1 MFKHNLL
8 IAFRNFK
15 RFKSSFF
22 INLTGLSTG
31 LACAMLIYLWV
42 NDELNMNK
50 FHEKDSQLFQVMEHQ
65 QYAEDIMTTSSTPG
79 ILSEALIEEYPEFRY
94 ATTTSWIDTYTLTA
108 EDRNVK
114 ADGFYVGKDYFNIF
128 SYNLIQGD
136 EDQVL
141 ADKKSI
147 VISEELAMK
156 LYDTTDDII
165 GKPVEFQHE
174 KTFLISGI
182 FKGTPRNSSFQFDFV
197 LTFEEYKDN
206 NSWLENWGS
215 NGPPTYVILED
226 EVDPDQLSEKIE
238 DFVTSKGQQT
248 NVRLFLKPYSERYLY
263 GRYENGVQAGGRI
276 EYVRLFSIIAV
287 FILIIAC
294 INFMNLS
301 TARASRRA
309 REVGIKKAVGAR
321 QGSLIFQF
329 LGESIVITL
338 ISLIIASLVVLLFLP
353 QFNQITDKEITL
365 QPDVTVILWLIGF
378 SLFTGLLSGSYP
390 ALYLSGFKPVAVLK
404 GEVRG
409 SLGELWA
416 RRGLVIFQFT
426 LSVILI
432 VAVLVIFKQL
442 EYVQTKNLGYN
453 KENIIYFTSEG
464 RVDEN
469 RETFLSEIK
478 NIPGV
483 VNASSLGHSLVGRNN
498 NTSGLNWEGKNPDDK
513 ILFENVRVNYDLLET
528 LEIEMIKGRSFSR
541 EFSTDTTKI
550 IFNET
555 AIDILGFEDPIGKV
569 VRLWDQYD
577 LEIIGVAKDFH
588 FQSLHEN
595 VNPLF
600 FLIDTDYNWNIMARI
615 EAGKEKQTLEKLQA
629 FYVDFNPGFTFE
641 YNFLDVQFQKQYAA
655 EQRVATLSKYF
666 AGFAIL
672 ISCLGLFGL
681 AAFTAERRLKEIGIR
696 KALGSSVTN
705 IIILLTGDFTRLVF
719 VSIVIALPVSYLLV
733 SIWLDRFAYR
743 IELGVWFFVG
753 AGLIAM
759 LIAWLT
765 VGTQAVKAAK
775 VNPTKCLRNE

>member
-8 IAFRNFK
+8 LAYRNFK

-22 INLTGLSTG
+22 INLIGLSTG
-31 LACAMLIYLWV
+31 LACAMFIYLWV

-50 FHEKDSQLFQVMEHQ
+50 FHEKDSRLFQVMEHQ
-65 QYAEDIMTTSSTPG
+65 QYADEIMTFSSTPG
-79 ILSEALIEEYPEFRY
+79 ILSEALAEEYPEFKY
-94 ATTTSWIDTYTLTA
+94 TVTTTWINTYTLTA

-128 SYNLIQGD
+128 SYDLIQGD
-136 EDQVL
+136 KDQVL

-182 FKGTPRNSSFQFDFV
+182 FKGTPRNSSFQFDYV
-197 LTFEEYKDN
+197 LTFEEYKDD
-206 NSWLENWGS
+206 NSWVKSWGS

-226 EVDPDQLSEKIE
+226 GVDADQLSEKIA
-238 DFVTSKGQQT
+238 DFVTSKGEQT
-248 NVRLFLKPYSERYLY
+248 NVTLFLKPYSERYLY
-263 GRYENGVQAGGRI
+263 GRYENGVQSGGRI

-309 REVGIKKAVGAR
+309 REVGIKKAIGAR
-321 QGSLIFQF
+321 QSSLIFQF
-329 LGESIVITL
+329 LGESIVITFL
-338 ISLIIASLVVLLFLP
+338 SLITASLIVLLLLP

-365 QPDVTVILWLIGF
+365 LFDLNIFLWFISF
-378 SLFTGLLSGSYP
+378 ALFTGLLSGSYP
-390 ALYLSGFKPVAVLK
+390 ALYLSGSKPVTVLK
-404 GEVRG
+404 GEIRG

-432 VAVLVIFKQL
+432 VAVLVIFKQI

-453 KENIIYFTSEG
+453 KENIIRFASEG
-464 RVDEN
+464 LVDDN
-469 RETFLSEIK
+469 KETFLSEIK

-483 VNASSLGHSLVGRNN
+483 VNASSIGHSLVGRQN

-513 ILFENVRVNYDLLET
+513 ILFENVRVDYDLLET
-528 LEIEMIKGRSFSR
+528 LGIEMVEGRTFSR

-550 IFNET
+550 ILNET
-555 AIDILGFEDPIGKV
+555 AIDIMGFDDPIGKV
-569 VRLWDQYD
+569 IRLWDQHD
-577 LEIIGVAKDFH
+577 LEIVGVAKDFH

-600 FLIDTDYNWNIMARI
+600 FWISPEYTWNIMVRI
-615 EAGKEKQTLEKLQA
+615 ETGKEKETLDRLQA

-655 EQRVATLSKYF
+655 EQRVATLSRYF

-719 VSIVIALPVSYLLV
+719 VSIVIALPVSYFLV

-743 IELGVWFFVG
+743 IDLGIWFFVG
-753 AGLIAM
+753 AGLIAL
-759 LIAWLT
+759 LIAWVT

-775 VNPTKCLRNE
+775 VNPSQCLRT

>member
-8 IAFRNFK
+8 LAYRNFK

-31 LACAMLIYLWV
+31 LACAMFIYLWV
-42 NDELNMNK
+42 NDELGMNK
-50 FHEKDSQLFQVMEHQ
+50 FHEKDSRLFQVMEHQ
-65 QYAEDIMTTSSTPG
+65 QYAEEIMTTTSTPG
-79 ILSEALIEEYPEFRY
+79 ILSEALVEEYPEFKY
-94 ATTTSWIDTYTLTA
+94 TVTTTWINTYTLTA

-114 ADGFYVGKDYFNIF
+114 ADGYYVGKDYFNIF

-141 ADKKSI
+141 ADKNSI

-156 LYDTTDDII
+156 LYGTTNNII
-165 GKPVEFQHE
+165 GKPVELQHD

-182 FKGTPRNSSFQFDFV
+182 FKGTPRNSSLQFDYV

-206 NSWLENWGS
+206 NSWVTHWGS

-226 EVDPDQLSEKIE
+226 GVDPDQLSNKIA

-248 NVRLFLKPYSERYLY
+248 NVTLFLQPFSERYLY

-276 EYVRLFSIIAV
+276 EYVRLFSVIAV

-309 REVGIKKAVGAR
+309 REVGIKKAIGAR
-321 QGSLIFQF
+321 QSSLILQF
-329 LGESIVITL
+329 LGESIVITFL
-338 ISLIIASLVVLLFLP
+338 SLITASLVVFLLLP

-365 QPDVTVILWLIGF
+365 LFDLKIFLWFIGF
-378 SLFTGLLSGSYP
+378 ALFTGLLSGSYP
-390 ALYLSGFKPVAVLK
+390 ALYLSGFKPVTVLK
-404 GEVRG
+404 GEIRG

-432 VAVLVIFKQL
+432 VAVLVIFKQI

-453 KENIIYFTSEG
+453 KDNIIHFAAEG
-464 RVDEN
+464 RVDHN
-469 RETFLSEIK
+469 KGTFLSEIK

-483 VNASSLGHSLVGRNN
+483 VNASSIGHSLVGRQN

-513 ILFENVRVNYDLLET
+513 ILFENVRVDYDLLET
-528 LEIEMIKGRSFSR
+528 LDIEMVKGRTFSR

-555 AIDILGFEDPIGKV
+555 AIDILGFDDPIGKV
-569 VRLWDQYD
+569 IRLWDQHD
-577 LEIIGVAKDFH
+577 LEIVGVAKDFH

-600 FLIDTDYNWNIMARI
+600 FWISPEYTWNIMVRI
-615 EAGKEKQTLEKLQA
+615 ETGMEKETLERLQA

-641 YNFLDVQFQKQYAA
+641 YNFLDVQFQRQYAA
-655 EQRVATLSKYF
+655 EQRVATLSRYF

-681 AAFTAERRLKEIGIR
+681 AAFTAERRSKEIGIR

-705 IIILLTGDFTRLVF
+705 IIMLLTGDFTRLVF
-719 VSIVIALPVSYLLV
+719 VSIVIALPISYFLV
-733 SIWLDRFAYR
+733 SNWLERFAYHVD
-743 IELGVWFFVG
+743 LGAWFFIG
-753 AGLIAM
+753 AGLIAL
-759 LIAWLT
+759 LIAWVT

-775 VNPTKCLRNE
+775 VNPSQCLRTE

>member
-8 IAFRNFK
+8 LAFRNFK
-15 RFKSSFF
+15 RYKSSFF

-31 LACAMLIYLWV
+31 MACAMLIYLWV

-50 FHEKDSQLFQVMEHQ
+50 FHVKDSRLFQVMEHQ
-65 QYAEDIMTTSSTPG
+65 QYADEIMTFSSTPG
-79 ILSEALIEEYPEFRY
+79 ILSEALIEEYPEFKY
-94 ATTTSWIDTYTLTA
+94 TATTTWINTYTLTV

-128 SYNLIQGD
+128 SYDLIQGD
-136 EDQVL
+136 KDQVL
-141 ADKKSI
+141 VDKKSI
-147 VISEELAMK
+147 VISEELAIK

-182 FKGTPRNSSFQFDFV
+182 FKGTPINSSFQFDYV
-197 LTFEEYKDN
+197 LTFEEYKDD
-206 NSWLENWGS
+206 NSWVKSWGS

-226 EVDPDQLSEKIE
+226 GVDADQLSEKIA
-238 DFVTSKGQQT
+238 DFVNSKGEQT
-248 NVRLFLKPYSERYLY
+248 NVTLFLKPYSERYLY
-263 GRYENGVQAGGRI
+263 GRYENGVQSGGRI

-309 REVGIKKAVGAR
+309 REVGIKKAIGAP
-321 QGSLIFQF
+321 QSSLIFQF

-338 ISLIIASLVVLLFLP
+338 LSLIIASLVVLLFLP
-353 QFNQITDKEITL
+353 QFNQITNKEITL
-365 QPDVTVILWLIGF
+365 QFDVTVILLLIGF
-378 SLFTGLLSGSYP
+378 ALFTGLLSGSYP
-390 ALYLSGFKPVAVLK
+390 ALYLSGFKPAAVLK

-432 VAVLVIFKQL
+432 VAVLVIFKQI

-453 KENIIYFTSEG
+453 NENIIYFGSEG
-464 RVDEN
+464 RVNDN

-483 VNASSLGHSLVGRNN
+483 VNASSIGHNLVGRQN
-498 NTSGLNWEGKNPDDK
+498 NTSGLNWEGKNQDEK
-513 ILFENVRVNYDLLET
+513 ILFENVRVNYGLLET
-528 LEIEMIKGRSFSR
+528 LEIEMLSGRSFSR

-569 VRLWDQYD
+569 VRLWDQHD

-588 FQSLHEN
+588 FQSLHES
-595 VNPLF
+595 VKPLF
-600 FLIDTDYNWNIMARI
+600 FRINTDYNWNIMVRI
-615 EAGKEKQTLEKLQA
+615 EAGKEKETLEKLQA

-655 EQRVATLSKYF
+655 EQRVAILSKYF

-719 VSIVIALPVSYLLV
+719 VSIVIALPVSYFLV
-733 SIWLDRFAYR
+733 SNWLNRFAYH
-743 IELGVWFFVG
+743 IDLGAWFFVG
-753 AGLIAM
+753 AGLTAL
-759 LIAWLT
+759 LIAWVT
-765 VGTQAVKAAK
+765 VTTQAVKAAK
-775 VNPTKCLRNE
+775 VNPSQCLRNE